1 MCYLKWS
8 FWWITTD
15 KKCFLPYIY
24 IHIYITAPLQLC
36 NINYV
41 VIAQAGNPSL
51 TWALFEDFL
60 DLSGKDT
67 PNADT

>member
-1 MCYLKWS
+1 MLSSLY
-8 FWWITTD
+8 
-15 KKCFLPYIY
+15 
-24 IHIYITAPLQLC
+24 IYITAPLQLC